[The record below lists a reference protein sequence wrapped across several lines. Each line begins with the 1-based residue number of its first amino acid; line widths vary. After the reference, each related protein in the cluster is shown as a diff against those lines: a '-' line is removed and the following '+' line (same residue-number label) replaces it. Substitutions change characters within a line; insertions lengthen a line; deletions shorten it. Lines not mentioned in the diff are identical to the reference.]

1 MFHHFSRRDMSNQIT
16 KTKPA
21 LLAIKDIPMHELEG
35 WAISADQ
42 LSIQKKF
49 AFKDFEQA
57 FAFMKNC
64 YEPIEE
70 MNHHPDWSNVYSTV
84 NVTLNTHD
92 SGGITHKDIA
102 LAKTM
107 NQIFENI
114 K

>member
-1 MFHHFSRRDMSNQIT
+1 MPTQIT
-16 KTKPA
+16 KNNPA

-49 AFKDFEQA
+49 VFKDFEQA

-92 SGGITHKDIA
+92 SGGITQKDIK
-102 LAKTM
+102 LAKVM
-107 NQIFENI
+107 DRVFKEQMI
-114 K
+114 

>member
-1 MFHHFSRRDMSNQIT
+1 MPTQIT
-16 KTKPA
+16 KNKPA

-49 AFKDFEQA
+49 VFKDFEQA

-70 MNHHPDWSNVYSTV
+70 MNHHPDWSNVYNTV

-92 SGGITHKDIA
+92 SGGITQKDIK
-102 LAKTM
+102 LAKVMDRVFKEQM
-107 NQIFENI
+107 N
-114 K
+114 